1 MQRLKRFT
9 PSVWVLGCLLIF
21 GPALASAQDSTPPP
35 PRLPLDRAELNL
47 SQQQKDQIKQIHEE
61 QRAKMQ
67 ALRNDSSLSREDR
80 RAKMQELHNQT
91 RSSADAVLSPEQRQ
105 KLEQFRKEHPQG
117 RRGRRG
123 GFGPGRP
130 PAGGPQQG
138 PGASDL

>member
-1 MQRLKRFT
+1 MRQLRNFA
-9 PSVWVLGCLLIF
+9 PGVWVLGCLLIL
-21 GPALASAQDSTPPP
+21 GPALARAQDNTPPP

-80 RAKMQELHNQT
+80 RAKMQELRNRT
-91 RSSADAVLSPEQRQ
+91 RSSVDAVLSPEQRQ
-105 KLEQFRKEHPQG
+105 KLEQFRKEHP

-138 PGASDL
+138 PGGPDL